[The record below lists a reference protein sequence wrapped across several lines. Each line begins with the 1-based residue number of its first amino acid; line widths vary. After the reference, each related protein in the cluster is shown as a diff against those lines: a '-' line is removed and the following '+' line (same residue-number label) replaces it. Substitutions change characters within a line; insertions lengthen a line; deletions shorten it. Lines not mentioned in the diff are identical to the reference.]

1 MSQTI
6 IKKVIANQTIVEKI
20 AQAHL
25 TDGPKR
31 PLRTG
36 DFVSIRPS
44 RTMTHDNTSAVMSK
58 FKTIGATKLH
68 DPKQLVFAL
77 DHDIQNQDEANLK
90 KYRAIEAFAHQHGV
104 DFYFAGS
111 GIGHQIMVERGYAL
125 PGAFVVASD
134 SHSNMYGAL
143 GAVGTPIVRTD
154 AAAVWATGEFW
165 WQIPRTIQV
174 VLEGKLPEGVSG
186 KDVIITLCGLY
197 NHDEALNAAVEF
209 SGPGVASLPMDA
221 RFSISNMSTEWGP
234 LVAWFPVDD
243 ATIRYLHRMNRRL
256 REQGVERFTDK
267 DIEKWTNTP
276 PSPEPGAN
284 YAGRIV
290 LDLSQVTPHVAGPDS
305 VQVIQSLA
313 AIEQKRVAIQK
324 AYLLSC
330 ANSRIDDLEAAAW
343 ILCGKK
349 VAPTVKLFVGAASAW
364 TQQEA
369 EKRGVWQS
377 LLDAGAIPL
386 PPGCGPC
393 IGLGTGL
400 LEKGEVGISVTN
412 RNFKGRMGSR
422 DAQCYLASP
431 EVVAA
436 SAIAGYIMGPRRVA
450 DRTLVSNYEE
460 FPSSGH
466 STEKV
471 EILPG
476 FREVLTGRLIFLP
489 QDNINTDAIYGK
501 DYTYRDDMTPE
512 MMARVVM
519 ENYDPQFAA
528 RTRSGDII
536 AGGFN
541 FGTGSS
547 REQAVTCL
555 KAKGIPLI
563 IAASFSQTYLRNAY
577 NNGFLCIE
585 VPELIKRLRE
595 KFATDC
601 GENEKTIIP
610 GENLEIDFSSCTV
623 AWGGTEF
630 SFPPLGNV
638 PQSLVI
644 AGGAENVIATKL
656 GLRHSQHDEV
666 VPV

>member
-1 MSQTI
+1 MP
-6 IKKVIANQTIVEKI
+6 QTIVEKI

-25 TDGPKR
+25 AEVQQR

-36 DFVSIRPS
+36 DFVSIHPF

-58 FKTIGATKLH
+58 FETIGSKKLH

-77 DHDIQNQDEANLK
+77 DHDIQNRDEANLK
-90 KYRAIEAFAHQHGV
+90 KYGSIEAFAREHGV
-104 DFYFAGS
+104 DFYPAGS
-111 GIGHQIMVERGYAL
+111 GIGHQIMVERGYVL
-125 PGAFVVASD
+125 PGSFVVGSD

-154 AAAVWATGEFW
+154 AVSVWATGEFW
-165 WQIPRTIQV
+165 WQIPRTIRV

-197 NHDEALNAAVEF
+197 NHDEALNAAIEF
-209 SGPGVASLPMDA
+209 SGPGVASLTMDA
-221 RFSISNMSTEWGP
+221 RFSISNMSTEWGAI
-234 LVAWFPVDD
+234 VAWFPVDD
-243 ATIRYLHRMNRRL
+243 VTVRYLRTVRQHL
-256 REQGVERFTDK
+256 QEQNIERFTSSE
-267 DIEKWTNTP
+267 IERWIQNP
-276 PSPEPGAN
+276 PHSDPDAS
-284 YAGRIV
+284 YAARIV
-290 LDLSQVTPHVAGPDS
+290 LDLSQVTPHVSGPDT
-305 VQVIQSLA
+305 VQLMQSLA
-313 AIEQKRVAIQK
+313 EIEQKKVAIQK
-324 AYLLSC
+324 AYLVSC

-343 ILCGKK
+343 VLCGTR
-349 VAPTVKLFVGAASAW
+349 VAPGVKLFVGAASAW

-386 PPGCGPC
+386 PPSCGPC
-393 IGLGTGL
+393 IGLGAGL
-400 LEKGEVGISVTN
+400 LEKGEVGISATN

-436 SAIAGYIMGPRRVA
+436 SAIAGYITGPRRFQDHSVV
-450 DRTLVSNYEE
+450 RNYEE
-460 FPSSGH
+460 FATKRQTP
-466 STEKV
+466 ERV

-476 FREVLTGRLIFLP
+476 FPERVHGRLVFMP

-519 ENYDPQFAA
+519 ENYDPMFGS
-528 RTRSGDII
+528 RTRAGDVIV
-536 AGGFN
+536 GGFN

-555 KAKGIPLI
+555 KAKGIPLV

-585 VPELIKRLRE
+585 VPKFVKRLRE
-595 KFATDC
+595 QFA
-601 GENEKTIIP
+601 GEIADKNKTVIP
-610 GENLEIDFSSCTV
+610 GENVEIEFTTGAL
-623 AWGGTEF
+623 AWRGERF
-630 SFPPLGNV
+630 SFPILGRV
-638 PQSLVI
+638 PQSLIV
-644 AGGAENVIATKL
+644 AGGAENVIAKRL
-656 GLRHSQHDEV
+656 ALNSKEQNREAV
-666 VPV
+666 VVSGD